1 MENDINVPPPPPSP
15 KQRALVFQGGGSLG
29 AYEAGVYHVIY
40 HWFKKDLQD
49 NENVFDIIAGT
60 SIGAINA
67 SIIINN
73 FLENKENDKN
83 TEAAAAS
90 VDDDKNSNTLKYW
103 EGSPEKLL
111 NFWKKISSYSTFY
124 DSILSFIKNSWDLN
138 KSIAAQMFPYSQ
150 YFIDSLV
157 SGESLRRYY
166 STKKRI
172 VRGEPYVFDPLFIPP
187 FPTLWF
193 NKFFDFSPNSAWW
206 YQYSNL
212 PLKKSILDF
221 APKLEYDDYYEKGGI
236 KTSVNHNE
244 PRFLLVAADI
254 KTAKPETFDSF
265 DNKNG
270 ITINHVLASAAIPI
284 NYPYMEINEN
294 KYWDGGILS
303 NTPVREL
310 ISSHTTFWTKKYES
324 NLDSVLDE
332 ERKLTFDKWDEF
344 YKLQQTPNI
353 PDLSLTIVNLHP
365 ELEKGNHIPSL
376 YDYDMTKDREKDI
389 RFHDKTDYDIKL
401 AQNISDYYDFVAQMT
416 DLANNAI
423 KEISKNNDK
432 ENNAK
437 STKKDNQNNSLKTEF
452 EKIINYQQRTRTRE
466 NTPRYF
472 YDLIDKRFDI
482 IDVLKIQRKDDKH
495 TISDK
500 IFDFSQESV
509 SGLINEGIYDS
520 LDKIYQEEKDKEFF
534 KKWFNGYREDIEKQ
548 NIKEILNPVLQ
559 FKEKKGL

>member
-1 MENDINVPPPPPSP
+1 MENDIKVSPPT

-29 AYEAGVYHVIY
+29 AYEAGVYHVLY
-40 HWFKKDLQD
+40 HWIKKDLSE

-83 TEAAAAS
+83 TKAVA
-90 VDDDKNSNTLKYW
+90 DDEKSKNSLKYW
-103 EGSPEKLL
+103 KGSSEKLL
-111 NFWKKISSYSTFY
+111 NFWKNISSHSTLY
-124 DSILSFIKNSWDLN
+124 DSILSFIKNSWDFN
-138 KSIAAQMFPYSQ
+138 KSMTVQMFPYSQ
-150 YFIDSLV
+150 YFIDSIV

-172 VRGEPYVFDPLFIPP
+172 VRGEPDIFDPLFIPP

-212 PLKKSILDF
+212 PLKRSILDF
-221 APKLEYDDYYEKGGI
+221 ASKLEYDDYYEKGGI
-236 KTSVNHNE
+236 KTSVDRNE
-244 PRFLLVAADI
+244 PRFLLVATDI

-265 DNKNG
+265 DNNNKNG

-284 NYPYMEINEN
+284 NYPYMEINGN

-310 ISSHTTFWTKKYES
+310 ISSHTIFWTKKYED
-324 NLDSVLDE
+324 NLKGILDASDN
-332 ERKLTFDKWDEF
+332 LTFDNWENYYRTQKENHI
-344 YKLQQTPNI
+344 PN
-353 PDLSLTIVNLHP
+353 LSLTIVNLHP
-365 ELEKGNHIPSL
+365 AEEEKGHIPSP

-401 AQNISDYYDFVAQMT
+401 AQDISDYHDFVDLMT
-416 DLANNAI
+416 QLASDAI
-423 KEISKNNDK
+423 NEIKDKNDVVN
-432 ENNAK
+432 E
-437 STKKDNQNNSLKTEF
+437 LKQRF
-452 EKIINYQQRTRTRE
+452 EKIVNLPQRTLTRDNQQR
-466 NTPRYF
+466 YL
-472 YDLIDKRFDI
+472 YDLISKRFDI
-482 IDVLKIQRKDDKH
+482 VDVLKIQRKDDEH

-509 SGLINEGIYDS
+509 SGLISEGIYDT
-520 LDKIYQEEKDKEFF
+520 LNKIYQEEKEKELF
-534 KKWFNGYREDIEKQ
+534 KKWLNRYTEDIKKQ
-548 NIKEILNPVLQ
+548 NIKEILNPILQ
-559 FKEKKGL
+559 FKYKEGL